1 MSMFLKQYLY
11 VFYIWWCYYFQE
23 LDLESVFIYFAGGG
37 ASNHLEQE
45 ADLTTLQ
52 ELGSEVRPLVS
63 QQQDETL
70 SHNVAT
76 LDQSGT
82 LVLGREY
89 QHFFIKPKWR
99 FSFVS

>member
-1 MSMFLKQYLY
+1 MVLLLPSVGFRA
-11 VFYIWWCYYFQE
+11 
-23 LDLESVFIYFAGGG
+23 VFIYFAGGG

-45 ADLTTLQ
+45 ADLTTFQ